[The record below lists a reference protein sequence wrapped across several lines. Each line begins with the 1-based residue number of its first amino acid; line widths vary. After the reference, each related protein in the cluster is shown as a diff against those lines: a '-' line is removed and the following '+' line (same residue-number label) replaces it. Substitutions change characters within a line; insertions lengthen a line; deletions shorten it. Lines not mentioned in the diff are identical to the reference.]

1 MPLRPHNPG
10 RLRPMELLPLQVT
23 VDALPGVAVVHVVG
37 DVSALNI
44 DPFRQGIATA
54 IAKKSPKLVIDL
66 TNTAFL
72 SSPGLAVLV
81 QTLQLAQRG
90 NMEMVLAGAN
100 ERVRGI
106 FEIARLT
113 DVFKLVPTL
122 DAALGG

>member
-1 MPLRPHNPG
+1 MPLRQPGPG
-10 RLRPMELLPLQVT
+10 RLPPMEMHPLQVT

-66 TNTAFL
+66 TNTSFL

-122 DAALGG
+122 DAALGS